1 MKNNKEIT
9 KERLDNIA
17 EVGAEIYYK
26 GYILENGGEETLE
39 VIEEMF
45 DYVWTLYAPAYGI
58 DYEFEYKDL
67 TKANKKY
74 LIKSLLK
81 KYHAKCIEK
90 IEKELNSL

>member
-17 EVGAEIYYK
+17 EVGAETYYE

-45 DYVWTLYAPAYGI
+45 DYVWTLYAPA
-58 DYEFEYKDL
+58 
-67 TKANKKY
+67 
-74 LIKSLLK
+74 
-81 KYHAKCIEK
+81 
-90 IEKELNSL
+90 